1 MADAGSESRPKESS
15 MLRGQLR
22 NWGGA
27 TLLVAV
33 TLFALPIFAQQEA
46 QEPRS
51 RGWFGWLQGGWA
63 RIAAIALPAGFHA
76 DPNGG
81 DSASPAPPSQA
92 GQPGDS
98 EVGPSSDVN

>member
-1 MADAGSESRPKESS
+1 MR
-15 MLRGQLR
+15 RGQQR
-22 NWGGA
+22 NLGGA

-33 TLFALPIFAQQEA
+33 TLLALPIFAY
-46 QEPRS
+46 QEPQDPRE

-63 RIAAIALPAGFHA
+63 KIAAIVLPGGFHA

-81 DSASPAPPSQA
+81 DSAPSGPPSQA
-92 GQPGDS
+92 GQPGDP